1 MSDSIE
7 KRLRAQGYRITP
19 QRLAIL
25 SILQQA
31 DRHLT
36 PSDIYRQSR
45 DKLPGITEATVYR
58 TLNFLTEQGIILA
71 AHIGGGQLVY
81 EIGGYDHHHLICRNC
96 NATIQIDHSLLKQFY
111 DQIEERTGFQIDSIH
126 TTFFGL
132 CPQCLERAKN
142 KE

>member
-1 MSDSIE
+1 MSETVE
-7 KRLRAQGYRITP
+7 KKLRAQGYRITP

-36 PSDIYRQSR
+36 PNEIYLLSR
-45 DKLPGITEATVYR
+45 EKVPGITEATVYR
-58 TLNFLTEQGIILA
+58 TLNFLAEQGIILV

-81 EIGGYDHHHLICRNC
+81 EIGGYDHHHLICRKC
-96 NATIQIDHSLLKQFY
+96 NTIIQIDHSLLKNFY
-111 DQIEERTGFQIDSIH
+111 DQIEDQTGFRIDSIH

-132 CPQCLERAKN
+132 CPQCREQVEN
-142 KE
+142 EG